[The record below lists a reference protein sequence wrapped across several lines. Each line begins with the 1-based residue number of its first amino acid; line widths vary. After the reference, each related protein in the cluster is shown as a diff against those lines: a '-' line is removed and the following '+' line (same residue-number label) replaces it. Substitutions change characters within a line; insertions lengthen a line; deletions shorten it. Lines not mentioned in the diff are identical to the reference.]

1 MCERTI
7 AEYEEELCPTKEEK
21 ERQQQ
26 KHQVVLHRTDIH
38 QLIEHQEEYLPHLQG
53 DSFTHPHS
61 LFFKEEEEGECPVG
75 QEEADLSKFPLT
87 VVSVKTE
94 EHEDK
99 PPESSQ
105 LHHSPNVCEKQL
117 LPEKQECSYRMV
129 KEDPSKKKTR
139 CHGPFGVFFSS
150 LTQTLPCKKEEE
162 DSLTPHIKEEE
173 VEYNIS
179 QEGEPLKGLVEFP
192 VIGVPVKSEG
202 DEVKGESEEKREA
215 EPPSSSSTQHMTT
228 EADGDHCGGSQADK
242 FLAPLS
248 DSEDTTSHSPDTDDE
263 DSKDDKTCHTDNTHL
278 KCSLCDK
285 FFHSRSY
292 LKIHMRT
299 HTGDKPFSC
308 SECGKCFTNSQSLK
322 IHMRTHTGEKP
333 FSCSDCGKCFTVSQS
348 LKVHM
353 RIHTGEKPFSCSFC
367 GKGFTQKNVLN
378 EHMPIHTGEKHF
390 TCSICGKS
398 FTHSQSLKKHTMLHT
413 GEKPFICSICGSSF
427 MRKEYLKVHMR
438 THTGEKPFS
447 CSVCGKGFAERQHL
461 KKHTRTHTGEK
472 SHSCSI
478 CNRSF
483 CERSTLRAH
492 MRTHTGEKEFSCSV
506 CGERFSYKKQC
517 KKHKCAGENSSSK

>member
-1 MCERTI
+1 MSTLHMLRALVDQRLTAAVEEIFVVLERTI
-7 AEYEEELCPTKEEK
+7 AEYQAELSRTKEENK
-21 ERQQQ
+21 QLLDAVFK
-26 KHQVVLHRTDIH
+26 KHQVVLHRTDVQQPPHIK
-38 QLIEHQEEYLPHLQG
+38 EEEEDPQPPHM
-53 DSFTHPHS
+53 
-61 LFFKEEEEGECPVG
+61 KEEEEGECLVG
-75 QEEADLSKFPLT
+75 QGEDDVSKFPLT
-87 VVSVKTE
+87 IVSVKTE

-105 LHHSPNVCEKQL
+105 LHHSPNVCEEQL
-117 LPEKQECSYRMV
+117 LPEKQECRF
-129 KEDPSKKKTR
+129 KRKTSR
-139 CHGPFGVFFSS
+139 HGPSGISFSS

-173 VEYNIS
+173 KEHSIS
-179 QEGEPLKGLVEFP
+179 QEGDHLEGLVEFP
-192 VIGVPVKSEG
+192 VTGVPVKSED

-242 FLAPLS
+242 ILAPLS

-263 DSKDDKTCHTDNTHL
+263 DSKDDKTNTHF
-278 KCSLCDK
+278 KCSHCDK
-285 FFHSRSY
+285 TFKYRCQ
-292 LKIHMRT
+292 LKTHMRT
-299 HTGDKPFSC
+299 HTGEKHFTC
-308 SECGKCFTNSQSLK
+308 SICSKGFAQSQNLK
-322 IHMRTHTGEKP
+322 VHMRTHTGEKP
-333 FSCSDCGKCFTVSQS
+333 FSCS
-348 LKVHM
+348 
-353 RIHTGEKPFSCSFC
+353 IC

-398 FTHSQSLKKHTMLHT
+398 FTHSQSLKKHTILHT
-413 GEKPFICSICGSSF
+413 GEKPFICSICSKGFVQSNN
-427 MRKEYLKVHMR
+427 LKVHMR

-447 CSVCGKGFAERQHL
+447 CSVCGKCFAESQNF

-483 CERSTLRAH
+483 CEQSTLKAH
-492 MRTHTGEKEFSCSV
+492 MRTHTGEKVLSCSV
-506 CGERFSYKKQC
+506 CGERFSYKYQC